1 MQAKVRA
8 QHTCGRG
15 SRAACTAHTGRVAE
29 PSMAPDAA
37 MSKLSRRQAALAPA
51 VALAG
56 GLLLQSQPAMAAN
69 AVAEFWQG

>member
-1 MQAKVRA
+1 
-8 QHTCGRG
+8 
-15 SRAACTAHTGRVAE
+15 
-29 PSMAPDAA
+29 MAPDAA